1 MTLSTQNAFFENSH
15 VLAQLFFYILFLFW
29 INQLNGLL
37 STKLTKKRVNF
48 IVFQVDKANIAE
60 PNIAQPVIVYFGEL
74 WIFAFNRQS

>member
-48 IVFQVDKANIAE
+48 IVFQDGKGV
-60 PNIAQPVIVYFGEL
+60 
-74 WIFAFNRQS
+74 